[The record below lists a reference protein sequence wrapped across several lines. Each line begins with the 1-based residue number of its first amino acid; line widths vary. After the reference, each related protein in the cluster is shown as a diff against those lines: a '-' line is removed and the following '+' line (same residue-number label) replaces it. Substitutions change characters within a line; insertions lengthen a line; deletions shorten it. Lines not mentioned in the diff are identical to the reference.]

1 MSAYYDLYQ
10 TPNPSPEDGE
20 EKLLHARILPKGT
33 IPADKFRELV
43 HKATGFS
50 PAILDGTLPGRR
62 MDSWSGRIGILFVVI
77 EVRQGR
83 GE

>member
-33 IPADKFRELV
+33 IP
-43 HKATGFS
+43 
-50 PAILDGTLPGRR
+50 
-62 MDSWSGRIGILFVVI
+62 WRISNWVA
-77 EVRQGR
+77 R
-83 GE
+83 

>member
-33 IPADKFRELV
+33 IPADKFLSLI
-43 HKATGFS
+43 H
-50 PAILDGTLPGRR
+50 I
-62 MDSWSGRIGILFVVI
+62 
-77 EVRQGR
+77 
-83 GE
+83 

>member
-33 IPADKFRELV
+33 IPADKFRV
-43 HKATGFS
+43 SQNNYNSNIK
-50 PAILDGTLPGRR
+50 DR
-62 MDSWSGRIGILFVVI
+62 
-77 EVRQGR
+77 
-83 GE
+83 